1 MHGSDAGS
9 GSPDPKVA
17 AIAAGVAHA
26 MSVNMELRH
35 LLSAVIKAVE
45 QSERVRA
52 LIAGSE
58 SDSAAESMLMSELDL
73 DRVQAQTVLDM
84 QFRRLPAA
92 QRQKVFDE
100 HQTLLAEYA
109 EYESIAASRERQEAL
124 VGTDEGNALLRRAG
138 IDAQG
143 QPLSFGPR

>member
-9 GSPDPKVA
+9 GSADQQVA
-17 AIAAGVAHA
+17 AIGTAAAYA
-26 MSVNMELRH
+26 MTKNRELRH
-35 LLSAVIKAVE
+35 LLSALIMAVE
-45 QSERVRA
+45 QSERLRA

-58 SDSAAESMLMSELDL
+58 SDVAAESMLMSELGL
-73 DRVQAQTVLDM
+73 DRLQARTVLDM

-92 QRQKVFDE
+92 QRQKIFDE
-100 HQTLLAEYA
+100 HDALMADYA
-109 EYESIAASRERQEAL
+109 ECESIVASRERQEAL

-143 QPLSFGPR
+143 QPP

>member
-9 GSPDPKVA
+9 GSSDPKVA
-17 AIAAGVAHA
+17 AIAAGVAQA
-26 MSVNMELRH
+26 MIFNRDRQH
-35 LLSAVIKAVE
+35 LLSAMIKVIE
-45 QSERVRA
+45 QSERVLA

-58 SDSAAESMLMSELDL
+58 SDSAAESMLMSELGL
-73 DRVQAQTVLDM
+73 DRLQARTVLDM

-92 QRQKVFDE
+92 QRQKIVDE
-100 HQTLLAEYA
+100 HDTLLAEYA

-124 VGTDEGNALLRRAG
+124 VGTDEGKALLRLAG